1 MGILTTKTDAPI
13 LCLRCLYSC
22 FTFVSYPRVSY
33 VSSKIV
39 GSSTMVYE
47 CRVVPLCASMFLLW
61 VDPQPALVWR
71 RTDGWLLALQTEI
84 SFGQRFKL
92 QFAPNMHGTCIMP
105 LRVHV
110 APWIRHCFDTQQCVD
125 R

>member
-1 MGILTTKTDAPI
+1 MLVQKLLGVLQWSNG
-13 LCLRCLYSC
+13 L
-22 FTFVSYPRVSY
+22 
-33 VSSKIV
+33 
-39 GSSTMVYE
+39 

-84 SFGQRFKL
+84 SFGQ
-92 QFAPNMHGTCIMP
+92 NTHGTCIMP
-105 LRVHV
+105 LRRLRVHV
-110 APWIRHCFDTQQCVD
+110 APWIRHCFDTQQFVD